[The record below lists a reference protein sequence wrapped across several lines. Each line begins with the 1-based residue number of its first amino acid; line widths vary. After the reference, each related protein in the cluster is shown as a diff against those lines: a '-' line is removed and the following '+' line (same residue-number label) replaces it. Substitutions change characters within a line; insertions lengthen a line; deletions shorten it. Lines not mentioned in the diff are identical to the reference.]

1 MKKGDRSVQITLRL
15 SEIDLAL
22 MDKLADG
29 RGRPALVA
37 RMLELSTEKD
47 LWTRRGKK
55 TNTSGQV

>member
-1 MKKGDRSVQITLRL
+1 MQITLRL